1 MRSGFVRVPYM
12 FRRLRLLP
20 LLLAV
25 VLGSLAL
32 TACGGDDGDKLTIYS
47 GRNEELIGDLLEK
60 FSDETGIEL
69 DVRYGDT
76 AELASTI
83 REEGDNSPADVFF
96 SQDGGAL
103 GALQKDGRLE
113 KLPAADL
120 DRVPARYRSTLGD
133 WVGTSGRSRVIAYDK
148 REYRDDEVP
157 DSVFEL
163 VEPQWK
169 GKVSWAPTNASFQSF
184 VTAMRKLRGDDE
196 TEAWLKAMKANDV
209 KSYEN
214 NIAQRDAIKAGEID
228 LSLLNHYYV
237 LEAIAE
243 EGAGYPVGLHFLPA
257 SDPGSLVNV
266 AGVGI
271 LKTTDHR
278 ADARKLVSF
287 LLSPEAQ
294 TYFADETKEYPLVAG
309 STALSGVPPLDE
321 LTAAKV
327 DLADLDDL
335 QGTLELLEM
344 AGVL

>member
-1 MRSGFVRVPYM
+1 MSS
-12 FRRLRLLP
+12 RLRLALV
-20 LLLAV
+20 LFTV
-25 VLGSLAL
+25 VVGAL
-32 TACGGDDGDKLTIYS
+32 TLSACGEDDSKKLTVYS
-47 GRNEELIGDLLEK
+47 GRNEELIGDLLDE
-60 FSDETGIEL
+60 FTDETGIEL
-69 DVRYGDT
+69 KVRYGDT

-83 REEGDNSPADVFF
+83 REEGKNSPADVFF

-120 DRVPARYRSTLGD
+120 ERVKARYRSKLGD

-148 REYRDDEVP
+148 RELQDDQVP
-157 DSVFEL
+157 DSVFDLTKPE
-163 VEPQWK
+163 WK
-169 GKVSWAPTNASFQSF
+169 GRVSWAPTNASFQSF
-184 VTAMRKLRGDDE
+184 VTAMRKLRGDAA
-196 TEAWLKAMKANDV
+196 TEAWLRAMKANGV
-209 KSYEN
+209 KAYEN

-243 EGAGYPVGLHFLPA
+243 EGADYPVGLHFLPA

-271 LKTTDHR
+271 LNSTDHR
-278 ADARKLVSF
+278 ADARKFVSF
-287 LLSPEAQ
+287 LLGPKAQ
-294 TYFADETKEYPLVAG
+294 AYFANDTKEYPLVAG
-309 STALSGVPPLDE
+309 SPALKGVPPLDE

-335 QGTLELLEM
+335 QGTLELLEKT
-344 AGVL
+344 GVL

>member
-1 MRSGFVRVPYM
+1 MLPRQ
-12 FRRLRLLP
+12 RLVLV
-20 LLLAV
+20 LLAV
-25 VLGSLAL
+25 VLGPLAL
-32 TACGGDDGDKLTIYS
+32 TACGDDDSEKLTVYS
-47 GRNEELIGDLLEK
+47 GRNEKLIGDLLDTFTEK
-60 FSDETGIEL
+60 TGIEL
-69 DVRYGDT
+69 NVRYGDT

-148 REYRDDEVP
+148 RKYQDDEVP
-157 DSVFEL
+157 DSVFDL
-163 VEPQWK
+163 VEPRWK
-169 GKVSWAPTNASFQSF
+169 GKVSWAPTNASFQAF

-196 TEAWLKAMKANDV
+196 TEGWLKAMKANGV
-209 KSYEN
+209 RAYEN
-214 NIAQRDAIKAGEID
+214 NIAQRDAIKAGEVD

-243 EGAGYPVGLHFLPA
+243 EGADYPVGLHFLPA

-287 LLSPEAQ
+287 LLGQDAQ
-294 TYFADETKEYPLVAG
+294 TYFADVTKEYPLVAG
-309 STALSGVPPLDE
+309 SKALTGVPPLDE
-321 LTAAKV
+321 LTAVKV
-327 DLADLDDL
+327 DLADLADL
-335 QGTLELLEM
+335 QGTLELLEK

>member
-1 MRSGFVRVPYM
+1 MITGQ
-12 FRRLRLLP
+12 RLVLVV
-20 LLLAV
+20 LAL

-32 TACGGDDGDKLTIYS
+32 SACGGDDSEKLTVYS
-47 GRNEELIGDLLEK
+47 GRNEELIGDLLDQ
-60 FSDETGIEL
+60 FTDETGIEL
-69 DVRYGDT
+69 KVRYGDT

-113 KLPAADL
+113 KLASADL
-120 DRVPARYRSTLGD
+120 DRVPEQFRSTSGD
-133 WVGTSGRSRVIAYDK
+133 WLGTSGRSRVIAYDK
-148 REYRDDEVP
+148 REYKDEQVP
-157 DSVFEL
+157 DSVFDL
-163 VEPQWK
+163 VEPAWK
-169 GKVSWAPTNASFQSF
+169 NKVSWAPTNASFQSF
-184 VTAMRKLRGDDE
+184 VTAMRKLRGDAA
-196 TEAWLKAMKANDV
+196 TEAWLKAMKANGV
-209 KSYEN
+209 KAYEN

-237 LEAIAE
+237 LEAMAE
-243 EGAGYPVGLHFLPA
+243 EGPTYPVGLHFLPA

-287 LLSPEAQ
+287 LLGPKAQ
-294 TYFADETKEYPLVAG
+294 AYFAEKTKEYPLVSGAK
-309 STALSGVPPLDE
+309 ALEGVPPLDD

-335 QGTLELLEM
+335 KGTLELLEK